1 MTTLALHLSVAT
13 PMSSDTRTMSLL
25 MLATMITLTLAA
37 IRGLIKRTR
46 LVVVISG
53 TSALLVVLAVLALAY
68 LITFGAS

>member
-13 PMSSDTRTMSLL
+13 PMSSDTRTMSLF

-46 LVVVISG
+46 LVMVISG
-53 TSALLVVLAVLALAY
+53 TSALLVVLSVLALAY
-68 LITFGAS
+68 LITFGAI